1 MINHRYAALVPGAVL
16 LAAAASCGDW
26 VRSEREAR
34 PLADSA
40 LARYAAAVH
49 LPMTAFAAP
58 DVATEGPHLWV
69 FEYRSTTTPERRL
82 VVRVSGRG
90 RIEPS
95 AIAVPPSDR

>member
-1 MINHRYAALVPGAVL
+1 MINLRRAAVVPATML
-16 LAAAASCGDW
+16 LAAIASCGDW
-26 VRSEREAR
+26 IRSEREAR

-49 LPMTAFAAP
+49 LPMTAFGAP
-58 DVATEGPHLWV
+58 DVASEGPHLWL

-90 RIEPS
+90 RVEPS
-95 AIAVPPSDR
+95 AVPADGAPR